1 MGTGQCALFAAL
13 LGAMLG
19 ALIMPVALLV
29 AGGMLMR

>member
-19 ALIMPVALLV
+19 ALNTPAALLV
-29 AGGMLMR
+29 AGGVLMR